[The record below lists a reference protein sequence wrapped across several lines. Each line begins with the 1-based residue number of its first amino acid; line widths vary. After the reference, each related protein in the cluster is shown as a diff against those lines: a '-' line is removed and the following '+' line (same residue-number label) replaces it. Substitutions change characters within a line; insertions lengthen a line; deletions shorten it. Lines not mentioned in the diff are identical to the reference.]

1 MTNPSPRVS
10 VVVPALNEEGRIG
23 DCLEQLGQWLTSI
36 PGPVE
41 IIVVDDGSEAAGL
54 RAAEDAIRVLPA
66 EISSELIVHS
76 TNLGKG
82 AAVRTGCLAA
92 HGEYVAFIDADLA
105 SPPVDMSLLIS
116 ALDAGADMAVG
127 VRDHGQ
133 GSDMR
138 NNRRLARR
146 LAGRLF
152 SFLTR
157 KLLGLNVGDSQ
168 CPLKAFRRS
177 AAQRLFRLQRIDTWS
192 FDAELLYLAQR
203 LGLKV
208 AKAPVRWQAM
218 PGSHLRLNLK
228 SAMEISNLL
237 RIRWDH
243 RRVTAS
249 TLAGEA
255 PEPV

>member
-1 MTNPSPRVS
+1 MTNPAPRVS
-10 VVVPALNEEGRIG
+10 LVVPAFNEERRIG
-23 DCLEQLGQWLTSI
+23 QCLDQLAEWLTSI
-36 PGPVE
+36 EGPAE
-41 IIVVDDGSEAAGL
+41 IIVVDDGSETAGR
-54 RAAEDAIRVLPA
+54 RAAEATVESLPA
-66 EISSELIVHS
+66 QISGRVIAHDS
-76 TNLGKG
+76 NLGKG
-82 AAVRTGCLAA
+82 AAVKTGCIAA
-92 HGEYVAFIDADLA
+92 QGDYVAFIDADLA
-105 SPPVDMSLLIS
+105 SPPADLALLLS

-127 VRDHGQ
+127 VRDHGG

-138 NNRRLARR
+138 DNRRLARR

-157 KLLGLNVGDSQ
+157 RILALNITDSQ
-168 CPLKAFRRS
+168 CPLKAFRHD
-177 AAQRLFRLQRIDTWS
+177 AAQRLFRLQRIDTWA
-192 FDAELLYLAQR
+192 FDAELLFLAQR

-228 SAMEISNLL
+228 SAMEVGNLL

-243 RRVTAS
+243 RRVTSS

-255 PEPV
+255 PEPA